1 MDKSWKRTRYSLYLG
16 ALDEAIICNL
26 CAILFVV
33 FRTEF
38 GLTFEQLGRLIL
50 VNFCVQ
56 MAADLINGAL
66 INKVDARRIILIG
79 AGATFL
85 GYLSFVFLPKVC
97 ITPYMGLM
105 IATVIISWGCGT
117 YEMMLSPLI
126 NAIPSDTKVQDMALL
141 HSFYAW
147 GVAFAVLFATL
158 VFLGSGLVY
167 TFITHG
173 EITVKAVFYSG
184 LFKCWYILP
193 LLYSVVPLILLFNF
207 SVMKMP
213 EWISEEKRTKF
224 KDFVTRPYFILVAL
238 AIGVGGGVECIL
250 SNWISIFAEKGLGYN
265 KIIGDMIGLFGYAIT
280 MGIGRH
286 LMGTRGESWDLS
298 KVLIWAGII
307 TFFIYVIAALC
318 PVNVICLMVCILAGG
333 LTGLLWPGALSLAGM
348 RFPFAGALMFALL
361 AFAGDTGVALMPWLN
376 GVFSDMS
383 ANLGIFDY
391 ITGISK
397 DGICLRGGLLFS
409 SLFVLLLVALHLCMR
424 FVAKRPEK

>member
-1 MDKSWKRTRYSLYLG
+1 MNKSWKRTRYSLYLG

-97 ITPYMGLM
+97 LTPYMGLM

-147 GVAFAVLFATL
+147 GVAFAVLFATV

-167 TFITHG
+167 TLITHS
-173 EITVKAVFYSG
+173 ELTIKSVFYSG
-184 LFKCWYILP
+184 
-193 LLYSVVPLILLFNF
+193 
-207 SVMKMP
+207 
-213 EWISEEKRTKF
+213 
-224 KDFVTRPYFILVAL
+224 
-238 AIGVGGGVECIL
+238 
-250 SNWISIFAEKGLGYN
+250 
-265 KIIGDMIGLFGYAIT
+265 
-280 MGIGRH
+280 
-286 LMGTRGESWDLS
+286 
-298 KVLIWAGII
+298 
-307 TFFIYVIAALC
+307 
-318 PVNVICLMVCILAGG
+318 
-333 LTGLLWPGALSLAGM
+333 
-348 RFPFAGALMFALL
+348 
-361 AFAGDTGVALMPWLN
+361 
-376 GVFSDMS
+376 
-383 ANLGIFDY
+383 
-391 ITGISK
+391 
-397 DGICLRGGLLFS
+397 
-409 SLFVLLLVALHLCMR
+409 
-424 FVAKRPEK
+424 